1 MEDSFTASSRAL
13 SELFSESDINLPAMP
28 VADTVG
34 PFIWELS
41 FRFFTGMVEF
51 RGVLR
56 FIYPFTQLF
65 GDFETVSGPIYK
77 IQEHTL
83 LC

>member
-41 FRFFTGMVEF
+41 FYIVTGMVEF
-51 RGVLR
+51 REVLR

-65 GDFETVSGPIYK
+65 GDFEKVNVAIYEK
-77 IQEHTL
+77 ETSHN
-83 LC
+83 